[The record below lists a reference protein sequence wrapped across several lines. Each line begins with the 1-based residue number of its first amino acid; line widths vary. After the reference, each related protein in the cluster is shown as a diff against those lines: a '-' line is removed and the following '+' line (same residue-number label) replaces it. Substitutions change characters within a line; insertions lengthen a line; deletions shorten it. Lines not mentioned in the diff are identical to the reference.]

1 MSDLHMREHWVDTAQ
16 GKLFAQDWTPLQ
28 AQGAPIVLLHDSLG
42 CVALWRDFPA
52 QLAQA
57 TGHRVIAYDRLGFG
71 RSDAHPGSLRLG
83 FVEREAQ
90 QGFAALRTYFGISDF
105 IVFGHS
111 VGGGM
116 AVACAA
122 AFASQCVGLITESAQ
137 AFVEARTLEGIR
149 AADLQF
155 AEPGQLQRLQRYHG
169 NKAEWVLRAWVDNWL
184 SEDFADWNLDA
195 ALAQVRCPLLSLHGD
210 DDEFGSPAH
219 PERLLALAGGPAAMQ
234 LLQGCGHVPHREQ
247 AEAVLKAVARFL
259 R

>member
-1 MSDLHMREHWVDTAQ
+1 MSDLHMREHWVDTPQ

-219 PERLLALAGGPAAMQ
+219 PERLVALSGGAAAMQ